1 LENYKP
7 QKAQND
13 DQVTTD
19 PDNETAQQVQKTEQ
33 NTSPYVISEI
43 PSWESF
49 VNAKEGVNLS
59 M

>member
-19 PDNETAQQVQKTEQ
+19 PDNETAQQAQKTEQ

-49 VNAKEGVNLS
+49 VNAKGGVNLS